1 VFANVEDAFGRCV
14 RVSARVE
21 PKGSSV
27 AAQEEGYAP
36 HRGLYPTLR
45 PLDGR

>member
-1 VFANVEDAFGRCV
+1 VFANVEDAFRCV

-27 AAQEEGYAP
+27 AVHEEGYA
-36 HRGLYPTLR
+36 RYRELSPTLR